1 MPRSDPGH
9 TDAHS
14 RRRMVVYRPAF
25 RTLALIVLAVA
36 AIVSDSWW
44 ALLGLFALPV
54 LVWIAAGRNP
64 WRLVTSLR
72 RVWFFLAMLIV
83 SFVLFPPQGEEVLV
97 EVRGEQFDL
106 AGLLLGVKMSLRILA
121 IVLGSLV
128 VRETGRPGDLLTGLR
143 QLGLPAAV
151 GQTIEGTLV
160 LLGGREA
167 RRRGGRRGPGRR
179 GGSGN
184 GAEPSD
190 DEPERRRSGFRALL
204 AARPRLIDRL
214 GSAFASSIQE
224 STTALHGLTAE
235 AGQQQR
241 VSADAVV
248 ITALTVMAMSVK
260 FVKILPGIPILAG
273 HKQLVIIPLYFV
285 AADLAKSRWAATW
298 MGVSLGV
305 VSFLFGEGRFGVLEI
320 TKYVASGLTLD
331 LLWPVL
337 RRRRSIVLF
346 GLAGTLMGVAWLAS
360 TLLAAVIVDAP
371 PLFYTVIL
379 ATSISQLA
387 FSLFSGPVSVGLLRA
402 IDRTGIELRSGETG
416 ATGETPASTEVTHA
430 LGSGRKHGNRHG
442 GGS

>member
-1 MPRSDPGH
+1 
-9 TDAHS
+9 
-14 RRRMVVYRPAF
+14 MVVYRPAF
-25 RTLALIVLAVA
+25 RALALIVLAVA
-36 AIVSDSWW
+36 AIAIDSAW

-54 LVWIAAGRNP
+54 VVWIAARRNP
-64 WRLVTSLR
+64 LRLVTALR
-72 RVWFFLAMLIV
+72 RTWFFLAMLIV
-83 SFVLFPPQGEEVLV
+83 SFVLFPPPGDEVLV
-97 EVRGEQFDL
+97 RIGDEQL
-106 AGLLLGVKMSLRILA
+106 NVAGLLQGVKMSLRILA

-128 VRETGRPGDLLTGLR
+128 VRETGRPGELLTGLR
-143 QLGLPAAV
+143 QLGLPAAI

-160 LLGGREA
+160 LLGGQHS
-167 RRRGGRRGPGRR
+167 RRRGERRRSGRRR
-179 GGSGN
+179 GSPSSGN

-190 DEPERRRSGFRALL
+190 GEPEGRRSGFRALL
-204 AARPRLIDRL
+204 AARPRLIARL

-224 STTALHGLTAE
+224 STTALRGLTGA
-235 AGQQQR
+235 AGQKRQE

-248 ITALTVMAMSVK
+248 ITALTVMAMSIK
-260 FVKILPGIPILAG
+260 FVKILPGIPILSG

-320 TKYVASGLTLD
+320 AKYLASGLTLD

-337 RRRRSIVLF
+337 RRRRSVVLF
-346 GLAGTLMGVAWLAS
+346 GLAGTLMGVAWIAS
-360 TLLAAVIVDAP
+360 TLLAALIVGAP
-371 PLFYTVIL
+371 PLFYAVIL

-402 IDRTGIELRSGETG
+402 IDRTGMEMRGERTEEIEETEG
-416 ATGETPASTEVTHA
+416 TEETPAGAQASRPS
-430 LGSGRKHGNRHG
+430 GSGRKHGNRHG